1 MSMKVLFQSR
11 TTLFSVPGG
20 DTTQVL
26 KTAEGLRRLG
36 CTVEISTDLHPDLR
50 GFDLVHLFNLMRP
63 QESLPQVL
71 NARRQGRKVALST
84 IYGPYVDFDRSQ
96 RRGLVGAMARTL
108 PHSWFE
114 YAKTAGRAVVN
125 REMNTGVLRLLLTG
139 FRRAQRTIVD
149 MTDVFLPNSES
160 EMARVWADFPESLD
174 KLWRAVPNAVDTDLF
189 GPGKGEANAAPP
201 WAKGAI
207 LSVARI
213 EGRKCQLELVRAAKR
228 LGHPLAIIGKPGPNS
243 HDYFK
248 QIQAEAK
255 GHPLIHLEGYVAHED
270 LAPIYRAAR
279 VHALVSWME
288 TPGLSSLEAAAMG
301 CNVVL
306 TKKGDAW
313 SYFGDQGFYCEPD
326 SVNSIASAL
335 DQAYQTP
342 VDPAL
347 ADRVVREYTWDEA
360 AKMTLQGYRDALNA

>member
-1 MSMKVLFQSR
+1 MKILFQSR

-36 CTVEISTDLHPDLR
+36 CTVEISTELKADLK

-63 QESLPQVL
+63 QETLPQVL
-71 NARRQGRKVALST
+71 QARRQGRKVALST

-96 RRGLVGAMARTL
+96 RRGLAGVMARTL

-114 YAKTAGRAVVN
+114 YTKTAGRAVVN
-125 REMNTGVLRLLLTG
+125 REMNAGVFRLLLTG
-139 FRRAQRTIVD
+139 SRRAQRSIVE
-149 MTDVFLPNSES
+149 MTDVFLPNSGS
-160 EMARVWADFPESLD
+160 EMKRVWSDFPESLGRP
-174 KLWRAVPNAVDTDLF
+174 WRAVPNAVDTALF
-189 GPGKGEANAAPP
+189 GPGKGEAGVAPS
-201 WAKGAI
+201 WAEGAI

-228 LGHPLAIIGKPGPNS
+228 LGRPLAVIGKPGPNS
-243 HDYFK
+243 YDYFK
-248 QIQAEAK
+248 QIQAEAE
-255 GHPLIHLEGYVAHED
+255 GNPLIHLEGYVAHDD
-270 LAPIYRAAR
+270 LAPIYRAAK

-313 SYFGDQGFYCEPD
+313 DYFGDQGFYCEPD
-326 SVNSIASAL
+326 SIDSIASAL
-335 DQAYQTP
+335 DQAYRMP
-342 VDPAL
+342 VDPTL
-347 ADRVVREYTWDEA
+347 AERVIREYTWDEA
-360 AKMTLQGYRDALNA
+360 AKMTLCGYQDALNAN